1 MKKNPANAGYA
12 TIHSWL
18 TLLFTMAFL
27 VQGSMASATA
37 WVTAGPGLATNLSSW
52 TNGTTSPATF
62 TTPGDTWTI
71 NHAMTLP
78 ASLWTIGA
86 TSGPVSTL
94 SLAPGGQLT
103 GTPGSVLKLTVHG
116 DLNLADTI
124 AVNGAGAR
132 IEITINGNCAINSGS
147 FIAEGNNVS
156 ALLTVNGNM
165 TMNPGRVYVNGN
177 NAYDTVIVRGNL
189 MITGSSY
196 MAAAG
201 SGSWGRIL
209 MSLPSASGTMFL
221 ENTTAAPWQNHDVYV
236 QSGCTA
242 RLTGNFTTTIGTT
255 SNGLIING
263 TLIAP
268 AGFSVVGLGIFT
280 VSPGATLKV
289 GSPYGLDGMCH
300 VTGGHFFSGAADY
313 EFNGASPQVTGA
325 YFPASFDPGT
335 VITINNPL
343 GVSTFGF
350 ITQGTISFTQGIL
363 RTIGSGIIRM
373 PCGPG
378 HVSGTNPARY
388 IDGQLSKYIAGCTNV
403 FYETGDAAGYAPMEF
418 NFSSPGVSGEVM
430 VRPLAGLHPA
440 FATSGLVAATALNH
454 LWNITPVAAT
464 GPANVTLRAHYQAP
478 AMLSGTNTLYVTQ
491 KYLAGWQPAPLP
503 TTNSFTPLS
512 SSPTAPVS
520 LSFLQGSFVFGNVFC
535 GTLPVTGTNTV
546 CVGATTTLSCITP
559 GGTWHSGSV
568 GVASVGPGGI
578 VYGIAAGTAE
588 ISYTAGGCTVISV
601 VTVQPASSPGS
612 ITGPTTVCQGSSIAL
627 GTTLPD
633 GTWSSSAPATGTI
646 SAGGVFSGISP
657 GVTVVSYTVPGTCG
671 PATAFMS
678 ITVETPPSVSTITA
692 TADTVCVG
700 QSISMACATPG
711 GVWSSH
717 NPGISSVASGLVSG
731 VAPGIDTV
739 FYDVSNSC
747 GTARAAK
754 TVVVMPS
761 GYCLPAYTG
770 SVAAALHAF
779 RIYPNPGHGQFKALY
794 MGQETVTL
802 TITDLSGRQL
812 LTQPLKA
819 NIPTIINLIHPPGI
833 YLVCITTAS
842 GKQYELL
849 RIE

>member
-1 MKKNPANAGYA
+1 MKNTPANAG
-12 TIHSWL
+12 HSIIRTWL
-18 TLLFTMAFL
+18 TLLLTVAFL

-37 WVTAGPGLATNLSSW
+37 WVTAGPGLATNLSNW
-52 TNGTTSPATF
+52 TDGTTSPTTF
-62 TTPGDTWTI
+62 ATPGDTWTI

-78 ASLWTIGA
+78 TTLWTIGA
-86 TSGPVSTL
+86 ATGPVSTL

-103 GTPGSVLKLTVHG
+103 GTPGSVLSITVHG
-116 DLNLADTI
+116 NLNVSDTI
-124 AVNGAGAR
+124 TVNGTGAR
-132 IEITINGNCAINSGS
+132 IEITVNGNCSVSSGS
-147 FIAEGNNVS
+147 FIAEGNIAS
-156 ALLTVNGNM
+156 ALLTINGSM
-165 TMNPGRVYVNGN
+165 TMNPGRIYVNGS

-189 MITGSSY
+189 SIAGTSY

-221 ENTTAAPWQNHDVYV
+221 ENYSSGAWQSHDIYVPTGSTAQLLGGVLTNIGATT
-236 QSGCTA
+236 
-242 RLTGNFTTTIGTT
+242 
-255 SNGLIING
+255 NGIIING
-263 TLIAP
+263 TLLAP
-268 AGFSVVGLGIFT
+268 AGSAVMGLGMFT

-300 VTGGHFFSGAADY
+300 VTGGHFFSNDANY

-325 YFPASFDPGT
+325 YLPGNFT
-335 VITINNPL
+335 PGSVITINNPL
-343 GVSTFGF
+343 GVTTPGF
-350 ITQGTISFTQGIL
+350 TTQGTISLVQGIL
-363 RTIGSGIIRM
+363 RTTGGIRT
-373 PCGPG
+373 PCSPG
-378 HVSGTNPARY
+378 HVTGANPVRY
-388 IDGQLSKYIAGCTNV
+388 INGPLSKYLNGCTNV
-403 FYETGDAAGYAPMEF
+403 FYEIGDDVGYAPMELS
-418 NFSSPGVSGEVM
+418 FSAPGTGGEINIRAVG
-430 VRPLAGLHPA
+430 GLHPS

-454 LWNITPVAAT
+454 YWRMNPIAPT
-464 GPANVTLRAHYQAP
+464 GPADVTIHAHYEGP
-478 AMLSGTNTLYVTQ
+478 AMLSGTNTLYLTQ
-491 KYLAGWQPAPLP
+491 KNLGSWLPAPLP

-512 SSPTAPVS
+512 SSPTASVP
-520 LSFLQGSFVFGNVFC
+520 LSFLQGDFVFGDVFC
-535 GTLPVTGTNTV
+535 GTMPVTGTNTV

-559 GGTWHSGSV
+559 GGTWYSGSV

-612 ITGPTTVCQGSSIAL
+612 ITGPTTVCEGSSIAL

-633 GTWSSSAPATGTI
+633 GTWSSSAPATGTV
-646 SAGGVFSGISP
+646 SAGGVFSGLSP

-671 PATAFMS
+671 PATAFVS
-678 ITVETPPSVSTITA
+678 ITVETPPSVSIITA

-770 SVAAALHAF
+770 SVAATPHALS
-779 RIYPNPGHGQFKALY
+779 IYPNPGHGQFKALY
-794 MGQETVTL
+794 TGQETVTL

-812 LTQPLKA
+812 LTQSLKA
-819 NIPTIINLIHPPGI
+819 NVPTGINLIQPPGI
-833 YLVCITTAS
+833 YLVCITTTS
-842 GKQYELL
+842 GKQYEKL